1 MQHRG
6 QSTSVVGITHHR
18 TPGHEAPVAPSQEGD
33 HRPPSGGFEQ
43 QGWVVNWDDFLFD
56 AATDTGMRRTNNQ
69 DSHAIVR
76 AATHDA
82 WLSRGHLFMVADGM
96 GAHAVGEL
104 ASKLACDNI
113 PHNYRKSKGI
123 SATEAIVKAYK
134 EVGALIHGKATANK
148 EFHGMGTTCS
158 TLILLPEGALLAHV
172 GDSRVYRIRQ
182 ETIDQFSFDHSL
194 VWELVRRKHLN
205 SDQASRAVPR
215 NVITRRLGPDPNV
228 EVDIV
233 GPLPLEHGDV
243 FLLCSDGLSGPVTDP
258 ELGVFAA
265 NFHPSDACR
274 YVLQLANLR
283 GGLDNITVV
292 MLRIGQWAEPGT
304 DEYATLNGKAHE
316 PKSIAWGWKSKLQGL
331 LSRKSA
337 KPVVELPTPHRS
349 ASCLI
354 TDELLDQ
361 LDEAVRK
368 SQDIAVAQA
377 WSINWTEF
385 ADALRQQTESR
396 AAGNLRSTLKSIGEQ
411 IVMLGVAGR
420 LHKKAATA
428 AH

>member
-1 MQHRG
+1 MQHRDHRTSMVDSIHQRSPG
-6 QSTSVVGITHHR
+6 PGTSV
-18 TPGHEAPVAPSQEGD
+18 TPIGRGGGSQTG
-33 HRPPSGGFEQ
+33 RVEQ

-56 AATDTGMRRTNNQ
+56 AATDTGMRRMNNQ

-76 AATHDA
+76 ASTQDA
-82 WLSRGHLFMVADGM
+82 WQTRGHLFMVADGM

-113 PHNYRKSKGI
+113 PHNYRKSKGVT
-123 SATEAIVKAYK
+123 ATEAIVKAYK
-134 EVGALIHGKATANK
+134 EVGGLIHGKATANK

-172 GDSRVYRIRQ
+172 GDSRVYRIRK
-182 ETIDQFSFDHSL
+182 ETIEQFSFDHSL

-205 SDQASRAVPR
+205 PDQASRAVPR
-215 NVITRRLGPDPNV
+215 NVITRSLGPDPNV
-228 EVDIV
+228 EVDIE
-233 GPLPLEHGDV
+233 GPLPVEQGDV

-265 NFHPSDACR
+265 NFQPSDACQ

-283 GGLDNITVV
+283 GGYDNITVV

-304 DEYATLNGKAHE
+304 DEHAALNGRALQQVA
-316 PKSIAWGWKSKLQGL
+316 SNQGWKSKLTGM

-337 KPVVELPTPHRS
+337 KPAIEPPTPHRT

-354 TDELLDQ
+354 TEEIISQ
-361 LDEAVRK
+361 LDADVKK
-368 SQDIAVAQA
+368 SQDMAVAQT
-377 WSINWTEF
+377 WSLDWTKF
-385 ADALRQQTESR
+385 AEARRIFTEAR
-396 AAGNLRSTLKSIGEQ
+396 ATSNLRTALKSLGEQ
-411 IVMLGVAGR
+411 IVMLGIAGR
-420 LHKKAATA
+420 LHKKAVN
-428 AH
+428 